1 MILTWDAPA
10 EDPASVTGYRIKRRA
25 PGKGQLRLRILVADT
40 GSTETTYLDTTTK
53 NGVRYVYRV
62 HALRGEVVSA
72 ESNFA
77 ERRYVNPATATPTPT
92 ATSYSNA
99 TATATPTPTATA
111 TFTPTA
117 TPKPTQ
123 TPESDSG
130 NVPKF
135 VPPPVKDK
143 TEDEP
148 ETEDP
153 PIAARQVA
161 TDANGRILVD
171 NSGAVDSFE
180 NHYSS
185 DVSAQGF
192 TTGSTP
198 YNLTGVEMTIY
209 FFTITQDLS
218 ISISKA
224 TSSGQPG
231 ESIYDLQFDMP
242 DSQTLVTLFLAAPDE
257 ATLEP
262 NTEYFV
268 NIDGGFVLLNK
279 ITSTAEDDTGL
290 ADWSIADNH
299 WSYDGTSWTSS
310 NSHVYEI
317 TVRGEEIYGPDAEG
331 DGPRTAVILPYTR
344 FAGESPFVR
353 AFLNDSTDVDWF
365 NTRSDYDFRA
375 RYRID
380 IDPVALTNDDDIR
393 LSALYPENRYYRS
406 AEEILELEE
415 LTDPPEGLIS
425 YWVTIPRDAGP
436 YIKVWADNGTTGEY
450 RIRIVYDP
458 VRTWN
463 GKEFSG
469 DLPHDDTTWATTTLG
484 VSQTGVYDY
493 YDDHDWFA
501 VEFEEDETYVV
512 LTVPPDSWVTT
523 PDIGTV
529 VRLYDSDGNEL
540 EVAYANSRISNT
552 LLSYTVPTGEGGTYY
567 IDVSYANFL
576 DDPDVLAALGLTEG
590 METDSS
596 PFIKSRYLFTV
607 SQQ

>member
-10 EDPASVTGYRIKRRA
+10 EDAESVTGYRIKRRA
-25 PGKGQLRLRILVADT
+25 PGKGQRKLRVLVADM

-53 NGVRYVYRV
+53 NRVRYVYRV

-77 ERRYVNPATATPTPT
+77 ERRYVNPATATPTLT
-92 ATSYSNA
+92 ATATATYTPSPTPTHTP

-111 TFTPTA
+111 TPT
-117 TPKPTQ
+117 PTQ

-153 PIAARQVA
+153 PISARQVA

-171 NSGAVDSFE
+171 NSGAVDSYE
-180 NHYSS
+180 THQSS

-218 ISISKA
+218 LSISKA

-231 ESIYDLQFDMP
+231 ESIYDLQFEMP
-242 DSQTLVTLFLAAPDE
+242 SSQNLVTLFLAAPDE

-268 NIDGGFVLLNK
+268 HIDGGFVLLNK
-279 ITSTAEDDTGL
+279 TTSTAEDDTGL

-317 TVRGEEIYGPDAEG
+317 TVRGEEIADAEG
-331 DGPRTAVILPYTR
+331 DGPHTAVILPYTR

-380 IDPVALTNDDDIR
+380 IDPVALTNDYDIR
-393 LSALYPENRYYRS
+393 LSALYPEDPYYRP

-469 DLPHDDTTWATTTLG
+469 DLPHDDTTWTTTTLG

-552 LLSYTVPTGEGGTYY
+552 LLSYTVPTGEGEPT
-567 IDVSYANFL
+567 ISTSHTPISRTPPVFL
-576 DDPDVLAALGLTEG
+576 TSLA
-590 METDSS
+590 
-596 PFIKSRYLFTV
+596 
-607 SQQ
+607 

>member
-1 MILTWDAPA
+1 M
-10 EDPASVTGYRIKRRA
+10 
-25 PGKGQLRLRILVADT
+25 
-40 GSTETTYLDTTTK
+40 
-53 NGVRYVYRV
+53 
-62 HALRGEVVSA
+62 
-72 ESNFA
+72 
-77 ERRYVNPATATPTPT
+77 
-92 ATSYSNA
+92 
-99 TATATPTPTATA
+99 
-111 TFTPTA
+111 
-117 TPKPTQ
+117 
-123 TPESDSG
+123 
-130 NVPKF
+130 
-135 VPPPVKDK
+135 KDK

-153 PIAARQVA
+153 PISARQVA

-171 NSGAVDSFE
+171 NSSATHTNE
-180 NHYSS
+180 NHQTN

-198 YNLTGVEMTIY
+198 YHLTGVEMTIY
-209 FFTITQDLS
+209 YFVITQDLS
-218 ISISKA
+218 FSISKA

-231 ESIYDLQFDMP
+231 ESIYDLVFDRP
-242 DSQTLVTLFLAAPDE
+242 DSAGLVTLFLAAPDE

-268 NIDGGFVLLNK
+268 HIDGGFVLLNK
-279 ITSTAEDDTGL
+279 TTSTAEDDTGL

-317 TVRGEEIYGPDAEG
+317 TARGEKIADAEG
-331 DGPRTAVILPYTR
+331 DGPHTAVILPYTR

-380 IDPVALTNDDDIR
+380 INPVALTNDYDIS
-393 LSALYPENRYYRS
+393 LIALYPENPYYRP
-406 AEEILELEE
+406 AEEILKLEE

-540 EVAYANSRISNT
+540 EVASANSRISNT

-567 IDVSYANFL
+567 IDVSYANFQDDARVL
-576 DDPDVLAALGLTEG
+576 DVLGLTEG
-590 METDSS
+590 FEIKS

>member
-10 EDPASVTGYRIKRRA
+10 EDAASVTGYRIKRRA
-25 PGKGQLRLRILVADT
+25 PDKGQRQLRVLVADT

-77 ERRYVNPATATPTPT
+77 ERRYVNPATATPTP
-92 ATSYSNA
+92 

-242 DSQTLVTLFLAAPDE
+242 DSQNLVTLFLAAPDE

-268 NIDGGFVLLNK
+268 HIDGGFVPLNK
-279 ITSTAEDDTGL
+279 TTSTAEDDTGL
-290 ADWSIADNH
+290 ADWSIAENH
-299 WSYDGTSWTSS
+299 WSHDGTSWTSW
-310 NSHVYEI
+310 NTFVYEI
-317 TVRGEEIYGPDAEG
+317 TVRGTEIDRPDAEG
-331 DGPRTAVILPYTR
+331 NTSSTAVQLAYSRT
-344 FAGESPFVR
+344 AGESPYVS
-353 AFLNDSTDVDWF
+353 ASLDNATDVDWF
-365 NTRSDYDFRA
+365 KTNLSFDAGA
-375 RYRID
+375 RHRID
-380 IDPVALTNDDDIR
+380 IDPVSLTDEADLRVRAFYVD
-393 LSALYPENRYYRS
+393 YPYAHSRDYF
-406 AEEILELEE
+406 LELEK

-425 YWVTIPRDAGP
+425 YYVTVTRNYGP
-436 YIKVWADNGTTGEY
+436 YIKVLAANGTVGDY

-458 VRTWN
+458 VRIWSGN
-463 GKEFSG
+463 EREQG
-469 DLPHDDTTWATTTLG
+469 DLPHDDTTWAT
-484 VSQTGVYDY
+484 
-493 YDDHDWFA
+493 
-501 VEFEEDETYVV
+501 
-512 LTVPPDSWVTT
+512 
-523 PDIGTV
+523 
-529 VRLYDSDGNEL
+529 
-540 EVAYANSRISNT
+540 VAID
-552 LLSYTVPTGEGGTYY
+552 GGTA
-567 IDVSYANFL
+567 VVA
-576 DDPDVLAALGLTEG
+576 
-590 METDSS
+590 
-596 PFIKSRYLFTV
+596 
-607 SQQ
+607 

>member
-1 MILTWDAPA
+1 M
-10 EDPASVTGYRIKRRA
+10 
-25 PGKGQLRLRILVADT
+25 
-40 GSTETTYLDTTTK
+40 
-53 NGVRYVYRV
+53 
-62 HALRGEVVSA
+62 
-72 ESNFA
+72 
-77 ERRYVNPATATPTPT
+77 
-92 ATSYSNA
+92 
-99 TATATPTPTATA
+99 
-111 TFTPTA
+111 
-117 TPKPTQ
+117 
-123 TPESDSG
+123 
-130 NVPKF
+130 
-135 VPPPVKDK
+135 
-143 TEDEP
+143 
-148 ETEDP
+148 
-153 PIAARQVA
+153 A
-161 TDANGRILVD
+161 TDASGRILVD
-171 NSGAVDSFE
+171 NSSASV
-180 NHYSS
+180 SS
-185 DVSAQGF
+185 ESHQSNNVSAQGF

-198 YNLTGVEMTIY
+198 YSLTGVEMTIY

-268 NIDGGFVLLNK
+268 HIDGGFVLFYK
-279 ITSTAEDDTGL
+279 TTSTAEDDTGL

-299 WSYDGTSWTSS
+299 WSYDGTFWTSS

-317 TVRGEEIYGPDAEG
+317 TVRREEIYGPDAEG

-393 LSALYPENRYYRS
+393 VSALYPENPYNRT

-425 YWVTIPRDAGP
+425 YYVTVTRNYGP
-436 YIKVWADNGTTGEY
+436 YIKVLAANGTVGDY

-458 VRTWN
+458 VRIWSGN
-463 GKEFSG
+463 EREQG
-469 DLPHDDTTWATTTLG
+469 DLPHDDTTWATVAIDGGTAEI
-484 VSQTGVYDY
+484 GVYHY
-493 YDDHDWFA
+493 YDDRDWFA
-501 VEFEEDETYVV
+501 VELEEDETYRI
-512 LTVPPDSWVTT
+512 LASAYDIWVTT

-529 VRLYDSDGNEL
+529 VRLYDSSGSEL
-540 EVAYANSRISNT
+540 ASDYANAINGT
-552 LLSYTVPTGEGGTYY
+552 AIIDYDVPTGEGGTYY
-567 IDVSYANFL
+567 IDVSYANFQDDARVL
-576 DDPDVLAALGLTEG
+576 DVLGLTEG
-590 METDSS
+590 FEVKS
-596 PFIKSRYLFTV
+596 PFIGSRYNLEV
-607 SQQ
+607 SLQ